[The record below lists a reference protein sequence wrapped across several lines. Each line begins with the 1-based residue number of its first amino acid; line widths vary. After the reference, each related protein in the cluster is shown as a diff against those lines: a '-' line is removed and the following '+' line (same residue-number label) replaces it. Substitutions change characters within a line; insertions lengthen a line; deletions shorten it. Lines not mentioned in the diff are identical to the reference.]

1 MNELLTFPPMKIDNC
16 YCFIEKR
23 AHTLLHSTKVNFEN
37 DKCLIV
43 AGIVHECKPNM
54 YFITSAELG
63 PNPIDGQPIRASNG
77 FGQVVQ

>member
-1 MNELLTFPPMKIDNC
+1 M
-16 YCFIEKR
+16 
-23 AHTLLHSTKVNFEN
+23 NFEN

-43 AGIVHECKPNM
+43 IEIVHECKPNV

-77 FGQVVQ
+77 LDRVGR